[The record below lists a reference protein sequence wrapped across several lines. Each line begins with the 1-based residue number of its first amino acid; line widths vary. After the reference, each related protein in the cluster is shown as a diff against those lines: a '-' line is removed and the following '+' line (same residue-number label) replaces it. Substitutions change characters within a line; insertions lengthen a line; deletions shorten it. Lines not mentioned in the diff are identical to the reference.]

1 MFHKLLGCTDMK
13 AVVSVRN
20 EKITELENKLL
31 LEHSLN
37 RASVQA
43 NTPIPVILSSAAGT
57 GSAVSRT
64 VTLTQEAVKP
74 KKSLAAAVVLAP
86 KSSTTKK
93 SSKEPAT
100 KLGKSKK
107 ASVVSNVGVGGDHG
121 DVEEENSEIEDDA
134 SRNNSDGQNDGNESN
149 IVRSGAPA
157 DAKPR
162 VEKKRKS
169 LKLSSSQK
177 RITEEGDSNN
187 VATRGRVPS
196 SKSKVKEGN
205 QTSKSVVDP
214 PLPSRVVTTYDYED
228 LDVPSAAVSSKAI
241 NKGVSFGPGAG
252 VTVQYDKNL
261 LDLLQSMES
270 CEDV

>member
-1 MFHKLLGCTDMK
+1 MK

-43 NTPIPVILSSAAGT
+43 NTPIPVILSSAAGA

-74 KKSLAAAVVLAP
+74 KKSLAAAGVLAP

-93 SSKEPAT
+93 SSKEPSN
-100 KLGKSKK
+100 KPVKSKR
-107 ASVVSNVGVGGDHG
+107 ASAVSNVSAGDHEDEG
-121 DVEEENSEIEDDA
+121 EENSEVEDDA
-134 SRNNSDGQNDGNESN
+134 SRNNSDGQNDANESN
-149 IVRSGAPA
+149 IVRSRASA

-162 VEKKRKS
+162 VEKKKKS

-177 RITEEGDSNN
+177 RITEDDDGNN
-187 VATRGRVPS
+187 GATRGRIPS
-196 SKSKVKEGN
+196 SKSKVKEGK
-205 QTSKSVVDP
+205 QTPKSVVDP

-228 LDVPSAAVSSKAI
+228 LDVPSTAASSKAV
-241 NKGVSFGPGAG
+241 NKGVSFGPSAG

-270 CEDV
+270 SEVV